1 MPRYLCLNSTYMQP
15 VLNTYESTLLD
26 KMRNDD
32 AAAFEQLFGGYW
44 EGLYKSAYY
53 RLRNRELAED
63 MVQDV
68 FADLWTKRA
77 TIQVHS
83 GLMSYLQAMLKY
95 KIIYWASQQAREE
108 VLHAHLFERMKEIED
123 TILGTLEV
131 AALEQT
137 IAEVVE
143 TFPENMRKV
152 FLLRMQ
158 DYTVAEIA
166 VALKLADQ
174 TIRNNHTEALKRLK
188 GKLVAA
194 YPHLP
199 IYSLLTVLFT
209 KT

>member
-1 MPRYLCLNSTYMQP
+1 MQP
-15 VLNTYESTLLD
+15 DLTTYEASLLH
-26 KMRNDD
+26 KMRDD
-32 AAAFEQLFGGYW
+32 NAAAFEQLFELFW
-44 EGLYKSAYY
+44 EDLYLRAFY

-68 FADLWTKRA
+68 FADLWSQRA
-77 TIQVHS
+77 SLQVQ
-83 GLMSYLQAMLKY
+83 GDLKSYLRAMLRY

-108 VLHAHLFERMKEIED
+108 TLYAHLFERMEAIEHTVLD
-123 TILGTLEV
+123 LMET
-131 AALEQT
+131 AALQQT

-143 TFPENMRKV
+143 TFPENMRKI

-166 VALKLADQ
+166 IALQLADQ
-174 TIRNNHTEALKRLK
+174 TIRNNHTEALRRLK
-188 GKLVAA
+188 AKLATA

-199 IYSLLTVLFT
+199 IYSLLAMFFT

>member
-1 MPRYLCLNSTYMQP
+1 MQP
-15 VLNTYESTLLD
+15 APNIYESALLD

-32 AAAFEQLFGGYW
+32 AVAFEQLFEDYW
-44 EGLYKSAYY
+44 DGLYKSAYY

-68 FADLWTKRA
+68 FADLWTQRA
-77 TIQVHS
+77 ALQVHS
-83 GLMSYLQAMLKY
+83 GLTSYLQAMLKY

-108 VLHAHLFERMKEIED
+108 ALQVHLFERMEEMED
-123 TILGTLEV
+123 TILGALEV
-131 AALEQT
+131 VALEQT
-137 IAEVVE
+137 IAEVVS

-166 VALKLADQ
+166 VALQLADQ
-174 TIRNNHTEALKRLK
+174 TIRNNHTEALRRLK
-188 GKLVAA
+188 NKLIET

-199 IYSLLTVLFT
+199 IYSLLTILFT

>member
-1 MPRYLCLNSTYMQP
+1 MQP
-15 VLNTYESTLLD
+15 APNIYESALLD

-32 AAAFEQLFGGYW
+32 AVAFEQLFEDYW
-44 EGLYKSAYY
+44 DSLYKSAYY

-68 FADLWTKRA
+68 FADLWTQRA
-77 TIQVHS
+77 TLQVHS
-83 GLMSYLQAMLKY
+83 GLTSYLQAMLKY

-108 VLHAHLFERMKEIED
+108 ALQVHLFERMEEMED
-123 TILGTLEV
+123 TILGALEV
-131 AALEQT
+131 VALEQT
-137 IAEVVE
+137 IAEVVN

-166 VALKLADQ
+166 VALQLADQ
-174 TIRNNHTEALKRLK
+174 TIRNNHTEALRRLK
-188 GKLVAA
+188 NKLIET

-199 IYSLLTVLFT
+199 IYSLLTILFT